1 MNVGS
6 WFRLAGVTVSIALV
20 AACASSKRY
29 PNLGYKSLEATV
41 VDRQYDPPGTGGA
54 GYAGSGI
61 YYLLFE
67 AREGDATSHYRFQ
80 VNQQQY
86 TRFTEGTHVQLFL
99 ENNNLRDIRRIP

>member
-6 WFRLAGVTVSIALV
+6 WLRLAGVAVSIALV
-20 AACASSKRY
+20 AACASSKRD

-54 GYAGSGI
+54 SYAGSGN

-80 VNQQQY
+80 VNQLQY
-86 TRFTEGTHVQLFL
+86 NRYTEGTHVQLFL

>member
-1 MNVGS
+1 MAEYRITYWREIPS
-6 WFRLAGVTVSIALV
+6 MVT
-20 AACASSKRY
+20 
-29 PNLGYKSLEATV
+29 
-41 VDRQYDPPGTGGA
+41 
-54 GYAGSGI
+54 
-61 YYLLFE
+61 

>member
-6 WFRLAGVTVSIALV
+6 WLRLAGVAVSIALV
-20 AACASSKRY
+20 AACASSKRD

-41 VDRQYDPPGTGGA
+41 VERQYDPPGAGGA
-54 GYAGSGI
+54 SYAGTGN

-80 VNQQQY
+80 VNQLQY
-86 TRFTEGTHVQLFL
+86 NRYAEGTHVQLFL
-99 ENNNLRDIRRIP
+99 ENNNLRDIRKIQ

>member
-6 WFRLAGVTVSIALV
+6 WLRLAGVAVSIALV
-20 AACASSKRY
+20 AACASSKRD

-54 GYAGSGI
+54 SYAGSGN

-67 AREGDATSHYRFQ
+67 AREGDTTSHYRFQ
-80 VNQQQY
+80 VNQLQY
-86 TRFTEGTHVQLFL
+86 NRYAEGTHVQLFL
-99 ENNNLRDIRRIP
+99 ENNNLRDIRKIQ

>member
-6 WFRLAGVTVSIALV
+6 WLRLAGVAVSIALV
-20 AACASSKRY
+20 AACASSKRD

-54 GYAGSGI
+54 SYAGSGN

-67 AREGDATSHYRFQ
+67 AREGDTTSHYRFQ
-80 VNQQQY
+80 VNQLQY
-86 TRFTEGTHVQLFL
+86 NRYAEGTHVQLSIV
-99 ENNNLRDIRRIP
+99 ENNLRDIRRIP

>member
-6 WFRLAGVTVSIALV
+6 WLRLAGVAVSIALV
-20 AACASSKRY
+20 AACASSKRD

-54 GYAGSGI
+54 SYAGSGN

-67 AREGDATSHYRFQ
+67 AREGDTTSHYRFQ
-80 VNQQQY
+80 VNQLQY
-86 TRFTEGTHVQLFL
+86 NRYTEGTHVQLFL
-99 ENNNLRDIRRIP
+99 ENNNLRDIRKIQ

>member
-6 WFRLAGVTVSIALV
+6 WLRLAGVAVSIALV
-20 AACASSKRY
+20 AACASSKRD

-54 GYAGSGI
+54 SYAGSGN

-80 VNQQQY
+80 VNQLQY
-86 TRFTEGTHVQLFL
+86 NRYTEGTHVQLFL
-99 ENNNLRDIRRIP
+99 ENNNLRDIRKIQ